1 MSNRNKMF
9 YKVCVRCMTYNQS
22 AYITD
27 AMNGFAMQQTN
38 FPFVAVIV
46 DDASNDGEQDVVK
59 SYIDEHFCLSEEMGF
74 NQWETEDAHWIFA
87 RHKENDNCHFV
98 AVFLKRNLY
107 KESEKKKAIIN
118 EWLDA
123 KYVALC
129 EGDDYWIDPLKLQR
143 QVHFLEENLEYSTS
157 AENGLVLYTSN
168 QTTTAFSEEGSRNIT
183 FEELLIKRR
192 FPTASVVYRSC
203 YREGLGKL
211 IPPRFDTLYWAYLSK
226 QGKIHYNSVISSVYR
241 RGSGITSNDKIK
253 WAYTVRGFN
262 ISLNKNFC
270 VPDEINKIRKRD
282 VFENILEGLKEAKRQ
297 KRYADVFRLF
307 CYGMELFPKR
317 MLKLFVKGLK

>member
-1 MSNRNKMF
+1 MISINDRDE
-9 YKVCVRCMTYNQS
+9 YLLCVRCMTYNQK

-27 AMNGFAMQQTN
+27 ALDGFCMQQTK
-38 FPFVAVIV
+38 FQFYVVV
-46 DDASNDGEQDVVK
+46 FDDASTDGEQEVIAV
-59 SYIDEHFCLSEEMGF
+59 YLDEHFDRSVETGYER
-74 NQWETEDAHWIFA
+74 WETEEACYTFA
-87 RHKENDNCHFV
+87 RHKENSNCHFLV
-98 AVFLKRNLY
+98 VYLKRNLY
-107 KESEKKKAIIN
+107 KTQRKEELIK
-118 EWLDA
+118 EWCVA
-123 KYVALC
+123 KYIALC
-129 EGDDYWIDPLKLQR
+129 EGDDYWTDPLKLQR

-157 AENGLVLYTSN
+157 AENGLVLYISN
-168 QTTTAFSEEGSRNIT
+168 QTTTTFSEAKSKDVT

-241 RGSGITSNDKIK
+241 RGCGITSNDKIK
-253 WAYTVRGFN
+253 WAYTVRSFN

>member
-1 MSNRNKMF
+1 MAVPSYCFM
-9 YKVCVRCMTYNQS
+9 VRTYCATFNHEN
-22 AYITD
+22 YITD
-27 AMNGFAMQQTN
+27 ALKGFVLQQTA
-38 FPFVAVIV
+38 FPVVYTIV
-46 DDASNDGEQDVVK
+46 DDASTDSTATVIK
-59 SYIDEHFCLSEEMGF
+59 HFVSENFDLG
-74 NQWETEDAHWIFA
+74 DASVGYDKDTDYGHVTFA
-87 RHKENDNCHFV
+87 QHKTKKNCFFAVIYLKENHYSQRKSKDPYFD
-98 AVFLKRNLY
+98 
-107 KESEKKKAIIN
+107 
-118 EWLDA
+118 EWNDT
-123 KYVALC
+123 KYIALC
-129 EGDDYWIDPLKLQR
+129 EGDDYWTDPLKLQR
-143 QVHFLEENLEYSTS
+143 QVDFLETNDEYSVS
-157 AENGLVLYTSN
+157 AENGLVFYTSS
-168 QTTTAFSEEGSRNIT
+168 QTTDVFSKERTKDVT

-192 FPTASVVYRSC
+192 FPTASVMYRAC
-203 YREGLGKL
+203 YRKGLENL
-211 IPPRFDTLYWAYLSK
+211 IPPRFDTLSWAYLSK

-282 VFENILEGLKEAKRQ
+282 VFENILDGLKEAKRQ